1 MDRSH
6 GSPNPRNASC
16 STGTKCS
23 RKAQDALQHTAPGRS
38 DPTVP
43 LISTIGNPWRRSYSQ
58 IPSSPSTHKRL
69 EMPLLPIQ
77 LSNLLSQVSTSGAAL
92 AFFNRCTLWKACIE
106 PRNPIL
112 GHPNTQNWTVLI
124 VFSFILSCF
133 SWKQTKFQYHYF
145 FICLPAQWRLELK
158 AYLRNK
164 YLRTQAK
171 QWGGT
176 CLYLQSMAR
185 EPVWPHKKQSQVF
198 SPRKIPLAQESP
210 KASGH
215 QLSSLKLQSKKNHP
229 LSSDLW
235 SW

>member
-1 MDRSH
+1 
-6 GSPNPRNASC
+6 
-16 STGTKCS
+16 
-23 RKAQDALQHTAPGRS
+23 
-38 DPTVP
+38 
-43 LISTIGNPWRRSYSQ
+43 
-58 IPSSPSTHKRL
+58 
-69 EMPLLPIQ
+69 MPLLPIQ
-77 LSNLLSQVSTSGAAL
+77 LSNLLSQVSISGAAL

-106 PRNPIL
+106 PRNPIS

-176 CLYLQSMAR
+176 CLNLQSMAR
-185 EPVWPHKKQSQVF
+185 EPVWPHKKQSRVF

-215 QLSSLKLQSKKNHP
+215 QLLSLKLQSKKKITRCLLTYEAGSQSAELCFFLKKKNNTASFFP
-229 LSSDLW
+229 LLPVRVLQLPFAKGLSLARVLH
-235 SW
+235 